1 VSRDDADSSGEI
13 ARAIQAVLAG
23 DANAFATVVEHFQ
36 TSLMTLC
43 VAIVGDPRAA
53 EELAEDVF
61 VRAYQHL
68 GSFDPRR
75 PMMPWL
81 AAIALRLARERWRGQ
96 ARQRRREAAAAKRG
110 VDRSE
115 PSPPARLVAI
125 ERAEVLWRCVDAL
138 PLAQRSAVVLYY
150 RENLSLDEVAAAL
163 GVSSGTVKTHL
174 FRARAQIKKS
184 LRASGFEE
192 DDPS

>member
-23 DANAFATVVEHFQ
+23 DANAFATIVERFQ

-43 VAIVGDPRAA
+43 VAIERDPRAA

-61 VRAYQHL
+61 VRAYQRL
-68 GSFDPRR
+68 GSFDRRR
-75 PMMPWL
+75 PMLPWL
-81 AAIALRLARERWRGQ
+81 AAIAYRLAQEQWRGQ
-96 ARQRRREAAAAKRG
+96 ARQRGREAVAAERG
-110 VDRSE
+110 VNRAE
-115 PSPPARLVAI
+115 GSPPARLVER
-125 ERAEVLWRCVDAL
+125 ERADLLWRCVDGL
-138 PLAQRSAVVLYY
+138 PLAQRTAVVLYY
-150 RENLSLDEVAAAL
+150 RENLSLDEMAAAL

-174 FRARAQIKKS
+174 FRARAQLKKS

-192 DDPS
+192 GDPS